1 MSFKMKP
8 FPVDLDSTPI
18 YEVDF
23 DENGVMGM
31 ANNNGTIIVN
41 KDLPSDLKEE
51 TISHEKVHLEQMKR
65 GDLDYDEDF
74 VYWKGKK
81 FARSQMN
88 EGAKSLPWE
97 AEAYKKEKKAR

>member
-31 ANNNGTIIVN
+31 ANNNGTIIV
-41 KDLPSDLKEE
+41 LP
-51 TISHEKVHLEQMKR
+51 
-65 GDLDYDEDF
+65 
-74 VYWKGKK
+74 
-81 FARSQMN
+81 
-88 EGAKSLPWE
+88 
-97 AEAYKKEKKAR
+97 